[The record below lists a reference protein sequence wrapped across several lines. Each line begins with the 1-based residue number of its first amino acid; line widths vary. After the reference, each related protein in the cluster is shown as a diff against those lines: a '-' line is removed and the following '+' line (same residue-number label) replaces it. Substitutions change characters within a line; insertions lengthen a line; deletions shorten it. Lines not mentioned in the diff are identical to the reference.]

1 MFDFLSRLKDLTI
14 FQGSLNSKNY
24 FEGWYFKQTSLDGKN
39 KFAIIPGVS
48 LSGSDD
54 HAFIQ
59 VYDGTSR
66 ISNYVSYNL
75 EEFIPKKDP
84 FRVKLGNSVFK
95 LTGIE
100 LDIPEF
106 EIEGSLRYS
115 DHSYYNSRW
124 FERGVMGLY
133 GYVPFMETYHG
144 LISLDHKVQGNVN
157 IRGKD
162 HFFDEGRG
170 YVEKD
175 WGKSFPSSWI
185 WMQSNDFPKPKTSL
199 MVSVAII
206 PWLNS
211 SFVGHITVLLFD
223 NKILNFS
230 TYRGGKIT
238 LLQEEKDGVRL
249 KIETRKLCLEIRAFK
264 GESVSLRSPIRGEM
278 KGRTIESLSG
288 ILEVNLV
295 SRQDDEILF
304 SGTGSNSGLEIMDEN
319 SDLIKKLG
327 L

>member
-1 MFDFLSRLKDLTI
+1 MFDFFSRLKDVTI
-14 FQGSLNSKNY
+14 FQGSLNNKNY

-39 KFAIIPGVS
+39 KFAVIPGIS
-48 LSGSDD
+48 LSGSHE

-59 VYDGTSR
+59 VYDGTSGV
-66 ISNYVSYNL
+66 SNYVSYNL
-75 EEFIPKKDP
+75 EEFTPKKDP
-84 FRVKLGNSVFK
+84 FSVKLGNSVFK

-106 EIEGSLRYS
+106 GIEGALRYS

-144 LISLDHKVQGNVN
+144 LISLDHKVQGTMN
-157 IRGKD
+157 ISGKD
-162 HFFDEGRG
+162 HFFDKGRG
-170 YVEKD
+170 YIEKD

-185 WMQSNDFPKPKTSL
+185 WMQSNDFLKPKTSL

-211 SFVGHITVLLFD
+211 SFVGHIAVLLFD
-223 NKILNFS
+223 NKILNLS

-238 LLQEEKDGVRL
+238 LLQKEKDGVRL
-249 KIETRKLCLEIRAFK
+249 KIESRKFCLEIKALK

-288 ILEVNLV
+288 IIEVRLV
-295 SRQDDEILF
+295 SKQDDEILF
-304 SGTGSNSGLEIMDEN
+304 SGTGSNAGLEIMDEN

>member
-1 MFDFLSRLKDLTI
+1 MSRLKDVAI
-14 FQGSLNSKNY
+14 FQGSLNNKNY

-39 KFAIIPGVS
+39 KFAVIPGVS
-48 LSGSDD
+48 LNGTED

-59 VYDGTSR
+59 VYDGTSGV
-66 ISNYVSYNL
+66 SNYSSYNL
-75 EEFIPKKDP
+75 KEFTPKKDP
-84 FRVKLGNSVFK
+84 FSIKLGNSVFK
-95 LTGIE
+95 LTGIV

-106 EIEGSLRYS
+106 EIEGSLRYF

-144 LISLDHKVQGNVN
+144 LISLDHKVQGTVN

-162 HFFDEGRG
+162 QCFDEGRG
-170 YVEKD
+170 YIEKD

-185 WMQSNDFPKPKTSL
+185 WMQSNNFSKPKTSL
-199 MVSVAII
+199 MVSVATI
-206 PWLNS
+206 PWLKS
-211 SFVGHITVLLFD
+211 SFVGHIAVLLFD
-223 NKILNFS
+223 EKILNLS

-238 LLQEEKDGVRL
+238 LLQEEKDGVRI
-249 KIETRKLCLEIRAFK
+249 KIETRKFCLEIKAYK
-264 GESVSLRSPIRGEM
+264 GESVSLRSPIGGEM

-288 ILEVNLV
+288 IIEVSLV
-295 SRQDDEILF
+295 SKQDDEIIF
-304 SGTGSNSGLEIMDEN
+304 SGTGYNAGLEIMDEN
-319 SDLIKKLG
+319 NDLRKKLG